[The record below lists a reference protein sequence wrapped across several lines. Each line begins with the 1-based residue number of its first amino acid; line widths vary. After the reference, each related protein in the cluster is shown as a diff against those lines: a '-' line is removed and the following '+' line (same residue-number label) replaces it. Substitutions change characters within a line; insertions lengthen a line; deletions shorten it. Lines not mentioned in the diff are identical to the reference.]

1 MRSTFICLHCGG
13 KFQCNPR
20 VKNQKYCSSPVC
32 QNARKRLQD
41 KRTIATPK
49 GKSLKQARNKRWLEK
64 HPDDVYMHKYRKEHP
79 KYEEENRRKQKIR
92 NQKNRKNQQSMI
104 VKTDTLLLQPRCD
117 VVYMAFK
124 VKMQKIVKT
133 DTLLLQM
140 QSQSAM
146 EARFPQKP
154 G

>member
-20 VKNQKYCSSPVC
+20 IKKQKYCSSPIC
-32 QNARKRLQD
+32 QNARKRLHD
-41 KRTIATPK
+41 KKTIATSR

-64 HPDDVYMHKYRKEHP
+64 YPDDVYMDKYRKEHP
-79 KYEEENRRKQKIR
+79 KYEEENRKKQKIR
-92 NQKNRKNQQSMI
+92 NQKNRPDQQSMI
-104 VKTDTLLLQPRCD
+104 VKTDALLLQPRGD
-117 VVYMAFK
+117 GAYMAFK
-124 VKMQKIVKT
+124 VKKQKIVKT

-140 QSQSAM
+140 QVQTAI
-146 EARFPQKP
+146 EAHFPQKL